1 MAQFRTR
8 ARALDLL
15 GRQQIAGI
23 PTAINELIKNAH
35 DAYADNFDIDFFRK
49 SNLLLLRDDGL
60 GMTKEEFENRWL
72 TIGTESKFVKD
83 VKTLPPVDRNKP
95 KRQMMGEKGIGRLA
109 IASIGEQVLILTKA
123 KGRKEKHPIVAI
135 LINWRIFE
143 LPNINLEDITIPIR
157 EFHSYPTKKDIE
169 LLRSDLLESLNSLL
183 KKGKISNEE
192 FLAISDTVERLSI
205 DPKELSDSTV
215 GNFRMDENNGGT
227 HFFISPVNDLLID
240 NIEDGKSNEA
250 SKIEKLLIGFHN
262 TITPDHPAPVI
273 NINFRDYKGDDN
285 QYTALIEDDEFF
297 TPEDFELADHQFQG
311 TFDDYGQFKGTVT
324 VFREK
329 NYEHIVTWNGNG
341 FRPTQCGRF
350 KIHFAYLQ
358 GDAKTS
364 IVDKENWARLYH
376 KGDKFGGIYIYR
388 DNIRIL
394 PYGDSDYDFLDIE
407 KNRSKRAS
415 TYFFSYRRMFG
426 VIELNNTENYNL
438 SEKAG
443 REGFI
448 ENKAYRQLQDILKNF
463 FIQLAADFFD
473 DKGKSV
479 KSEFWFNRKEELQR
493 NHKAL
498 ERREQLSRGKKARF
512 SSDLNSFFSK
522 LTGGEIAN
530 DIEVILNEAATRL
543 NATVYEN
550 NLDKAGSQIVEH
562 ENDYRQKIASYKK
575 EIRVPAPKGFSPNK
589 DQRKDYELYL
599 KEFSILERTLFEA
612 AYKKIDNHVIEV
624 TNRLN
629 IEIDKRKRLELAVD
643 AISQLARKENSD
655 KRKETQ
661 DVVRDVSSR
670 IKELTSE
677 LMIDLDNQ
685 ILQVKDSFKNL
696 SLRGS
701 SDFNLVEE
709 RKRMEDEIDLISSR
723 NKTVMDKIIRQF
735 TAFYISKDENG
746 DIITD
751 DDISNALSE
760 ELEELRDRVQAD
772 IELSQLGL
780 AVGVLHHEFSST
792 IKSIRGSLKDLK
804 AWSDVNAQLDGVYH
818 NIKVNFEHLDGYL
831 NLFTP
836 LNRRLNR
843 KRELVS
849 LLEIKA
855 FLIDLFKSRFE
866 RHGVKLIHT
875 NGFKKHKL
883 FGFKSTF
890 YPVFVNLIDNA
901 IYWLSKSPN
910 QDKIIRLHADDSGVY
925 ISNNGTE
932 IPIQD
937 SEKIFELGFSRKESG
952 RGMGLNISREVL
964 LAENYEIK
972 LDSPRPESTVTF
984 KISKVNEDE

>member
-1 MAQFRTR
+1 
-8 ARALDLL
+8 
-15 GRQQIAGI
+15 
-23 PTAINELIKNAH
+23 
-35 DAYADNFDIDFFRK
+35 
-49 SNLLLLRDDGL
+49 
-60 GMTKEEFENRWL
+60 
-72 TIGTESKFVKD
+72 
-83 VKTLPPVDRNKP
+83 
-95 KRQMMGEKGIGRLA
+95 
-109 IASIGEQVLILTKA
+109 
-123 KGRKEKHPIVAI
+123 
-135 LINWRIFE
+135 
-143 LPNINLEDITIPIR
+143 
-157 EFHSYPTKKDIE
+157 
-169 LLRSDLLESLNSLL
+169 
-183 KKGKISNEE
+183 
-192 FLAISDTVERLSI
+192 
-205 DPKELSDSTV
+205 
-215 GNFRMDENNGGT
+215 
-227 HFFISPVNDLLID
+227 
-240 NIEDGKSNEA
+240 
-250 SKIEKLLIGFHN
+250 
-262 TITPDHPAPVI
+262 
-273 NINFRDYKGDDN
+273 
-285 QYTALIEDDEFF
+285 
-297 TPEDFELADHQFQG
+297 
-311 TFDDYGQFKGTVT
+311 
-324 VFREK
+324 
-329 NYEHIVTWNGNG
+329 
-341 FRPTQCGRF
+341 
-350 KIHFAYLQ
+350 
-358 GDAKTS
+358 
-364 IVDKENWARLYH
+364 
-376 KGDKFGGIYIYR
+376 
-388 DNIRIL
+388 
-394 PYGDSDYDFLDIE
+394 
-407 KNRSKRAS
+407 
-415 TYFFSYRRMFG
+415 
-426 VIELNNTENYNL
+426 
-438 SEKAG
+438 
-443 REGFI
+443 
-448 ENKAYRQLQDILKNF
+448 
-463 FIQLAADFFD
+463 
-473 DKGKSV
+473 
-479 KSEFWFNRKEELQR
+479 
-493 NHKAL
+493 
-498 ERREQLSRGKKARF
+498 
-512 SSDLNSFFSK
+512 
-522 LTGGEIAN
+522 
-530 DIEVILNEAATRL
+530 
-543 NATVYEN
+543 
-550 NLDKAGSQIVEH
+550 
-562 ENDYRQKIASYKK
+562 
-575 EIRVPAPKGFSPNK
+575 
-589 DQRKDYELYL
+589 
-599 KEFSILERTLFEA
+599 
-612 AYKKIDNHVIEV
+612 
-624 TNRLN
+624 
-629 IEIDKRKRLELAVD
+629 
-643 AISQLARKENSD
+643 ENSD

-952 RGMGLNISREVL
+952 RGMGLNIS
-964 LAENYEIK
+964 
-972 LDSPRPESTVTF
+972 
-984 KISKVNEDE
+984 